1 MNNNDTDIV
10 NIFENGQWYHS
21 MIYKNIKSKGTF
33 DYTKIIKDL
42 NFPDMKSKSVLDVG
56 CSDGFFSKYF
66 LEELNAEY
74 VKGVDI
80 NKYDGSVNFEVLNTY
95 KK

>member
-42 NFPDMKSKSVLDVG
+42 NFPDMKNKSVLDVG

-66 LEELNAEY
+66 LE
-74 VKGVDI
+74 
-80 NKYDGSVNFEVLNTY
+80 
-95 KK
+95 